1 MIRVRSYFSLL
12 IFYVAVRFIE
22 YSLTPSPP
30 VISTPEKRYFDYDA
44 AVQVEVKRQILVVHS
59 VTKPMDIYYDNT
71 NIVSGPHKDPLWD
84 ESVRMLKLATK
95 KEMEAYDS
103 AIIKKHEQH
112 YRMLRIAYPE
122 VEFLPSFIGQNAID
136 GIRGTF
142 IFGIQELF
150 AKFVRTTKPEWL
162 LLMPNR
168 NSILFDVKALN
179 EKMDMIADDALI
191 VCLVG
196 MVGYNMTEQFEE
208 FDTQGEKMGNWIEQ
222 ILDDIIPGWYIDNNW
237 LKGKFRTILN
247 TCIVIFIII
256 ICYTF
261 TMFVY
266 FCYYETKY
274 RL

>member
-142 IFGIQELF
+142 IFGMQELF

-196 MVGYNMTEQFEE
+196 MVGYNMTEQFEDS
-208 FDTQGEKMGNWIEQ
+208 DTQGEKMGNWIEQ

-237 LKGKFRTILN
+237 LKGKFRNILK

-256 ICYTF
+256 CYTF
-261 TMFVY
+261 TMLRIFLLL
-266 FCYYETKY
+266 
-274 RL
+274 RN